1 MCCLRVTTSM
11 RLTWSMLS
19 FSLFVRSSLSA
30 SSMTKALHSID
41 RSGAGASSRRE
52 PRQCRSRRSGV
63 RAPGAVTS
71 VGYVCSAKQTPTP
84 AASRVNI
91 SRQGRSATTDARQHI
106 SHTTPHHQ
114 ITRRAGPA
122 RNRCSHVKQTTLSP
136 CMALAWALADA
147 GRPTSST
154 PPYAVVCYRAPQS
167 ATDMTASGTQISL
180 P

>member
-1 MCCLRVTTSM
+1 MCCLRVATSM

-41 RSGAGASSRRE
+41 RSGAGASSRQE

-63 RAPGAVTS
+63 RAPGAVTC

-114 ITRRAGPA
+114 ITRRARAPGP
-122 RNRCSHVKQTTLSP
+122 RNK
-136 CMALAWALADA
+136 ALAWALADA

-167 ATDMTASGTQISL
+167 ATDMTAGTQISL